1 VRIGKEVLQ
10 HALSTLRHVARRPTS
25 ALRLIVDVFAD
36 TVAAIVAA

>member
-1 VRIGKEVLQ
+1 MAKVE
-10 HALSTLRHVARRPTS
+10 LRARRPTS